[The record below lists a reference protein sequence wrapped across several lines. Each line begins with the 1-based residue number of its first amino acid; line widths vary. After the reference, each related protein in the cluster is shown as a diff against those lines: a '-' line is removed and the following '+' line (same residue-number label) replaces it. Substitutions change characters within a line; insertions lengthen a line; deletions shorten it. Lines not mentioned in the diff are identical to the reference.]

1 MASPRSTRRAIARV
15 QPLMARDPEGNLVS
29 PKLRAD
35 QQEVDSLYKQL
46 PTHAEEGKQE
56 LDRLFASGHERRD
69 AGQTAEA
76 RERFVAAYL
85 LARELT
91 FGGGEAEALTLAATC
106 TLELGELPLGVEQM
120 EGSRKLHAKLGNADG
135 EAEAQCNLGL
145 AHAALGDL
153 QRAQHA
159 YRQSLRLAR
168 HQPLRLTTLGHLGT
182 LLLRRGRTAEAQ
194 QVLSQA
200 LALALALGDVA
211 SEVRVL
217 QRLAATYCR
226 PPQARRGAGEAAEAE
241 AAAEVA
247 EAAEEAVE
255 RGAADAE
262 KVPTE
267 AEVLADE
274 VRQLHGKIPQ
284 DSVRG
289 LEEAVAEVAAAEARA
304 AVVAAAEA
312 AAAVVAAAE
321 AAEAAEAEQAVEA
334 EVEVEVE
341 VHDGR
346 GEGGAWGEQDDALN
360 ASAALRCLQRAEW
373 LAGQAVEDGSAES
386 SLLMQVLRQRRA
398 QHLLMDDADMARE
411 CEQRIDALVK
421 DSVD

>member
-1 MASPRSTRRAIARV
+1 
-15 QPLMARDPEGNLVS
+15 MARDPEGNLVS

-35 QQEVDSLYKQL
+35 QQEVDSLYAQL

-91 FGGGEAEALTLAATC
+91 FGSGEAEALTLAATC

-168 HQPLRLTTLGHLGT
+168 HQPLRLTTLCHLGT
-182 LLLRRGRTAEAQ
+182 LLLRRGRTGEAQ

-217 QRLAATYCR
+217 QRLAATYCP
-226 PPQARRGAGEAAEAE
+226 PPQARRRTGEAAEAGGAAVEAAEAAAAAEAE
-241 AAAEVA
+241 AA
-247 EAAEEAVE
+247 EAAG
-255 RGAADAE
+255 RGAAGAE
-262 KVPTE
+262 KAPTE
-267 AEVLADE
+267 AEALADE
-274 VRQLHGKIPQ
+274 VRQLRGKIPP
-284 DSVRG
+284 DGVRG
-289 LEEAVAEVAAAEARA
+289 LEEAVAEVAAAEAAA

-321 AAEAAEAEQAVEA
+321 ATEAAEAEQAAEAEAEA
-334 EVEVEVE
+334 EVEAET
-341 VHDGR
+341 HDDDR
-346 GEGGAWGEQDDALN
+346 GEGGSWGEQDEAQS

-373 LAGQAVEDGSAES
+373 LAGQAVEDGSAEP

-398 QHLLMDDADMARE
+398 QHLAMGDADMARE
-411 CEQRIDALVK
+411 CEQRIDTLVTG
-421 DSVD
+421 SVAR

>member
-1 MASPRSTRRAIARV
+1 
-15 QPLMARDPEGNLVS
+15 MARDPEGNLVS

-35 QQEVDSLYKQL
+35 QQEVDSLYAQL

-91 FGGGEAEALTLAATC
+91 FGSGEAEALTLAATC

-168 HQPLRLTTLGHLGT
+168 HQPLRLTTLCHLGT
-182 LLLRRGRTAEAQ
+182 LLLRRGRTGEAQ

-226 PPQARRGAGEAAEAE
+226 PPQARRGAGEA
-241 AAAEVA
+241 
-247 EAAEEAVE
+247 
-255 RGAADAE
+255 
-262 KVPTE
+262 
-267 AEVLADE
+267 
-274 VRQLHGKIPQ
+274 
-284 DSVRG
+284 
-289 LEEAVAEVAAAEARA
+289 
-304 AVVAAAEA
+304 
-312 AAAVVAAAE
+312 
-321 AAEAAEAEQAVEA
+321 
-334 EVEVEVE
+334 
-341 VHDGR
+341 DGR
-346 GEGGAWGEQDDALN
+346 VVEGGRHRGFQLSSHQSSKELIICRTTTQTWFF
-360 ASAALRCLQRAEW
+360 
-373 LAGQAVEDGSAES
+373 AV
-386 SLLMQVLRQRRA
+386 R
-398 QHLLMDDADMARE
+398 
-411 CEQRIDALVK
+411 
-421 DSVD
+421 